1 MHKDDEARDAVDET
15 GATSPP
21 VKNPPAGPHAAKG
34 LTDRMKTPG
43 TGLLPDRKEGD
54 VNAPSG

>member
-1 MHKDDEARDAVDET
+1 MHKDEEARDAVEET
-15 GATSPP
+15 ATERKP
-21 VKNPPAGPHAAKG
+21 VKNPPAGPHAEKG

-43 TGLLPDRKEGD
+43 TGLLPERKESE

>member
-1 MHKDDEARDAVDET
+1 MGKDDEARDAVEKT
-15 GATSPP
+15 APEQAP
-21 VKNPPAGPHAAKG
+21 AKNPPAGPHAAKG

-43 TGLLPDRKEGD
+43 TGLLPERKEGD